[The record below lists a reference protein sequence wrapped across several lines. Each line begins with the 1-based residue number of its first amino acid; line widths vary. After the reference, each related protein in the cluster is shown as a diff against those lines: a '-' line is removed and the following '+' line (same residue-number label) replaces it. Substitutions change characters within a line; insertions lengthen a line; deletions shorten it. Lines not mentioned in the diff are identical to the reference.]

1 MNRQWGF
8 NRTAKETR
16 IVFGVVFM
24 VLLYPLAGFSEDKPA
39 PAITASKSFK
49 LSGYTQFLGTIQE
62 TGVDSATVRR
72 MRFSLAGEIIKN
84 LKAKVAIDLVRN
96 PVLIEAQL
104 DAAFSEFAGL
114 RFGQFLVPF
123 GVESAV
129 STADLDT
136 INRSQ
141 PVDKL
146 APGRDVGTLG
156 RDVGVA
162 LTGKISLFDYT
173 VGLFNGTGAN
183 KADTNDKKDF
193 AGRLGVKPL
202 EFLSVGASLYKG
214 SYNPAVGTPSTRRDR
229 TGFDA
234 GATFGDVSLKGEF
247 VWALDDATDKRGWF
261 AQAGWFVLPK
271 TIQVLAKFD
280 SFDKN
285 VSAANDRTSL
295 YTFGLNWFIADRTKL
310 QVNFEYLRKESGR
323 MANQALLVQFQ
334 AGF

>member
-1 MNRQWGF
+1 M
-8 NRTAKETR
+8 A
-16 IVFGVVFM
+16 
-24 VLLYPLAGFSEDKPA
+24 LLYPLAGFSEDKPA

-49 LSGYTQFLGTIQE
+49 LTGYTQFFGTIQE
-62 TGVDSATVRR
+62 TGVDSAAVRR
-72 MRFSLAGEIIKN
+72 ARFSLSGEIIKN
-84 LKAKVAIDLVRN
+84 LKAKVAIDLVRS
-96 PVLIEAQL
+96 PVLVEVQL
-104 DAAFSEFAGL
+104 DAAFSEALNL

-193 AGRLGVKPL
+193 AGRLGVRPL
-202 EFLSVGASLYKG
+202 DFLSVGASLYKG
-214 SYNPAVGTPSTRRDR
+214 SYNTAVGTPSNRRDR
-229 TGFDA
+229 TGLDA
-234 GATFGDVSLKGEF
+234 EATFGDLSLKGEY
-247 VWALDDATDKRGWF
+247 VWAIDDATDKRGWF

-285 VSAANDRTSL
+285 VSAVSDRMSL
-295 YTFGLNWFIADRTKL
+295 YTFGLNWFFAERTKL
-310 QVNFEYLRKESGR
+310 QVNFESLRTESGR
-323 MANQALLVQFQ
+323 MANQTLLVQFQ